1 MDPHI
6 QKEVERIADSI
17 SEISDEIESA
27 SEEGVPLEDI
37 EGAKTLAAGLIDRYD
52 RLLKRV
58 TPDERKEVQKN
69 LDQAFITI
77 KGKLTQ
83 LKEAPE

>member
-37 EGAKTLAAGLIDRYD
+37 EGAKTLTAGLIDRYD

>member
-6 QKEVERIADSI
+6 EKEVGRIADSI
-17 SEISDEIESA
+17 SEINDEIESA

-37 EGAKTLAAGLIDRYD
+37 EGAKTLTASLIDRYG

-58 TPDERKEVQKN
+58 APDERKEVQEN
-69 LDQAFITI
+69 LGQALETI
-77 KGKLTQ
+77 KGKLTH